1 MTLENGIEILS
12 KTDIGLN
19 CPMIS
24 HHIQRIRLQLVKKAG
39 KLTVVQMPKE
49 AEEDLLAVAAMTNQ
63 NARFPLSRST

>member
-1 MTLENGIEILS
+1 
-12 KTDIGLN
+12 
-19 CPMIS
+19 MIS